1 MATVPLVYQNNNPV
15 TEAQLSPLQLAL
27 AAYMAQGTP
36 LAFGPN
42 QRFVNAMKVF
52 SDSVP
57 LKPLAV
63 DPRTGLS
70 RVPDISKDLVG
81 LNYQAKGDDIYLY
94 RRAQDCGPDEN
105 RYEYVWVAKR
115 SQLGFLTWLYYAT
128 RVPGGSIAD
137 ANANPGDF
145 GGTYD
150 GAGAAPGSGFGGAGA
165 AGAGVGGA
173 GGTGE

>member
-1 MATVPLVYQNNNPV
+1 MATVPSVYQNNNPI

-42 QRFVNAMKVF
+42 QRFANAMNVF
-52 SDSVP
+52 TDSVP

-150 GAGAAPGSGFGGAGA
+150 GAGNPGN
-165 AGAGVGGA
+165 
-173 GGTGE
+173 E